1 LKNSLTEILSRK
13 PNTSSKNWA
22 RSQRSKLYDLFGS
35 KEKNKTSNT
44 NIGGKQSRRI
54 NGDLKKQMIH
64 LLGGGKSNPKWVKT
78 FIQRKEKMA
87 EKEDKDEVIPRE

>member
-1 LKNSLTEILSRK
+1 MN
-13 PNTSSKNWA
+13 
-22 RSQRSKLYDLFGS
+22 F
-35 KEKNKTSNT
+35 
-44 NIGGKQSRRI
+44 
-54 NGDLKKQMIH
+54 LKKQMIH